1 MAITRT
7 DAPLRTPAARP
18 WLRRVWYA
26 VMLALAVAPPFGI
39 VGYMVYSGL
48 VSRESHHIVMP
59 YEGVYWNAA
68 QLQIA
73 YERFETQVLLYR
85 NGIDEDGDAVR
96 ASYARLLA
104 RLDDA
109 SNTTRTPEGHEALLA
124 RQREILRQLRT
135 ALASIE
141 LDVQNLQGERQR
153 TLRII
158 GVLRQNAP
166 AVSELASGRRLM
178 DAAEHEAIYYDFQ
191 AKRRYL
197 IYSGILLGLLSA
209 GATSLLLLN
218 GYRRTRL
225 IEQQRAAL
233 AAEHQATRAAR
244 EAGVAK
250 DTFLGMISHELRTP
264 LHAIVSSI
272 ELLGL
277 NLRNEADRKI
287 IQRLETGARHLEAQ
301 MRDLTDYARLG
312 AGKLELRMAV
322 FDPAELLE
330 SIVDANAPAA
340 TSKGLHL
347 RGDYTGKRGPL
358 ESDPHRVRQIVTNL
372 VTNAIKYTDAGS
384 IDVHFAR
391 SETRLDITVTD
402 TGPGIS
408 REQLPL
414 IFQEFTQ
421 LDSSSTRRFDGAG
434 MGLAVVRGLVELLG
448 GTIEV
453 SSEVGEGA
461 AFRVSLPAASVE
473 RMPELGETQAD
484 APGSR
489 KSRVLVIDDH
499 EAIRESLIEMLTH
512 LGYWAVGAPDVD
524 SALAWLRAYDADVI
538 LADLHMPGKDGYS
551 FANEYRARTAPGGSV
566 PIIAVSAYVPEL
578 VDPSA
583 SVLFFDY
590 LLKPVRYDVLKA
602 AVHRAATARRR
613 AA

>member
-1 MAITRT
+1 MI
-7 DAPLRTPAARP
+7 
-18 WLRRVWYA
+18 
-26 VMLALAVAPPFGI
+26 ALAVAPPIGA
-39 VGYMVYSGL
+39 VGYMLYSGVIARETHRL
-48 VSRESHHIVMP
+48 VVP
-59 YEGVYWNAA
+59 YDGLYWDAA
-68 QLQIA
+68 QFQIA
-73 YERFETQVLLYR
+73 YERFESQVLLFR
-85 NGIDEDGDAVR
+85 DGIDEDGDAVR
-96 ASYARLLA
+96 ASYARLRA
-104 RLDDA
+104 RLDEV
-109 SNTTRTPEGHEALLA
+109 SESTVTLEGHEALRN
-124 RQREILRQLRT
+124 RQHEILRQLRT
-135 ALASIE
+135 ALDSIR
-141 LDVQNLQGERQR
+141 LDLEDARRAQGH
-153 TLRII
+153 TLRVI

-166 AVSELASGRRLM
+166 AVAELASGRRLM
-178 DAAEHEAIYYDFQ
+178 DVAEHEAVVRDFE

-197 IYSGILLGLLSA
+197 VYAGILLGLLSA

-225 IEQQRAAL
+225 IDQQRAAL
-233 AAEHQATRAAR
+233 AAEHQATRSAR

-277 NLRNEADRKI
+277 NLRGEADRKI

-312 AGKLELRMAV
+312 AGKLELRMTV
-322 FDPAELLE
+322 FDPVELLE

-340 TSKGLHL
+340 SAKGLRL
-347 RGDYTGKRGPL
+347 RGDYAGVRGPI

-391 SETRLDITVTD
+391 AEEHLHVSVID
-402 TGPGIS
+402 TGPGIA

-414 IFQEFTQ
+414 IFEEFMQ

-434 MGLAVVRGLVELLG
+434 MGLAVVRGLVDLLNG
-448 GTIEV
+448 SIEV
-453 SSEVGEGA
+453 SSEVGQGA
-461 AFRVSLPAASVE
+461 AFRVSLPVISVE
-473 RMPELGETQAD
+473 RMPERAALDAD
-484 APGSR
+484 VSAFR

-499 EAIRESLIEMLTH
+499 ESIRESLSEMLTH
-512 LGYWAVGAPDVD
+512 LGYSAVAMPDVD
-524 SALAWLRAYDADVI
+524 SALAWLRANDADVI

-551 FANEYRARTAPGGSV
+551 FANEYRARTAPGASV
-566 PIIAVSAYVPEL
+566 PIIAVSAYAPER

-583 SVLFFDY
+583 TILFFDY
-590 LLKPVRYDVLKA
+590 LLKPVRYEVLKA